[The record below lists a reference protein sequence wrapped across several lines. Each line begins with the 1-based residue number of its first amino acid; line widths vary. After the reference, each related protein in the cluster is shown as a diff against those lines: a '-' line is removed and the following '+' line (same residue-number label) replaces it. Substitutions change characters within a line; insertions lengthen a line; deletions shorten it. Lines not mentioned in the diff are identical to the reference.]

1 MKLNHLSAPYA
12 LFCRSCLVVSFCLG
26 APTYALTLTEDLLQ
40 QEQLAFQQA
49 AAMVADKVVQI
60 ETFGGLTRVGEQ
72 PVAEGPT
79 TGTIVSPDGWII
91 SSLFSFRQQPASIL
105 VSMPDGTRKPAKI
118 VARDYSRELALLK
131 VEGSNDLPH
140 VIHNPKA
147 SATRVEPAV
156 GSWVIALGKTYDKR
170 QVSQSIGIV
179 SAVGRAYSRAIQTD
193 AKISPINY
201 GGPLVDL
208 TGEVLGILSPISPGA
223 FLEGDSSEI
232 YDSGIG
238 FAIPIDDIF
247 KRLPSMQQGNDVHP
261 GKLGVVAADQNELA
275 GPVQIAGAMPG
286 SPAARAGIAAG
297 DVLVEAEGRPI
308 RLLADLRHALG
319 PTDAGMPFR
328 FVVNRRGERVEM
340 EAELIQEI
348 PVYQRRYL
356 GLYLAPADEGL
367 LVTAIED
374 DSPASATRL
383 RVGDRIVACNE
394 QNIQTAADLRT
405 KIAVAELDIP
415 LQLSVVDVDGAEQTL
430 DVLATTWPLD
440 LPQSLPETVAAID
453 DTMQS
458 SIVDIN
464 LGDFPNK
471 AFAVVPPLSGER
483 PLGLLII
490 YPEPGELT
498 RDRVK
503 DHWHTFASE
512 RGWIIAVVNSGNPKQ
527 WTREEL
533 ELTSRVLGRMQ
544 KGYDIDKARTVLCG
558 LGVGGRMALASAG
571 ALRDKVAGV
580 ATINTDLNRFA
591 KVSPNAPLQSLDF
604 FFSGD
609 VEALAK
615 PVEYLRELGYAA
627 TSVDGSTVEPQK
639 LESHPQTQLESWLE
653 SLGRY

>member
-1 MKLNHLSAPYA
+1 ML
-12 LFCRSCLVVSFCLG
+12 CLG
-26 APTYALTLTEDLLQ
+26 ASAYAAPQTDDLLQ

-49 AAMVADKVVQI
+49 AAVVADKVVQI
-60 ETFGGLTRVGEQ
+60 ETFGGLARVGEQ

-79 TGTIVSPDGWII
+79 TGTIVAPDGWII

-131 VEGSNDLPH
+131 VDGSSDLPY
-140 VIHNPKA
+140 VSPNPKS
-147 SATRVEPAV
+147 SATASQLAV
-156 GSWVIALGKTYDKR
+156 GSWVIALGKTYDR
-170 QVSQSIGIV
+170 QQVSQSIGIV

-208 TGEVLGILSPISPGA
+208 TGNVLGILSPISPGA

-238 FAIPIDDIF
+238 FAIPIEDIF
-247 KRLPSMQQGNDVHP
+247 NRLANMQEGNDVHA
-261 GKLGVVAADQNELA
+261 GKLGVVATDQNELA
-275 GPVQIAGAMPG
+275 GPVKIAGAMPG

-297 DVLVEAEGRPI
+297 DVLVAAEGRPI
-308 RLLADLRHALG
+308 HMLADLRHALG

-328 FVVNRRGERVEM
+328 FAVVRGGERIEM
-340 EAELIQEI
+340 ETELIKEVPI
-348 PVYQRRYL
+348 YQRRYL
-356 GLYLAPADEGL
+356 GLFLAQADDELQGTGFQ
-367 LVTAIED
+367 VTAIEE
-374 DSPASATRL
+374 DSPAAATGL
-383 RVGDRIVACNE
+383 RVGDRIVSCNA
-394 QNIQTAADLRT
+394 QAIQTAVDLRT

-415 LQLSVVDVDGAEQTL
+415 LQLGVVNVEGTEEKME
-430 DVLATTWPLD
+430 VLATTWPLD
-440 LPQSLPETVAAID
+440 IPESLPETTVAID

-458 SIVDIN
+458 TIVDIN

-471 AFAVVPPLSGER
+471 AFAVVPPLANDR
-483 PLGLLII
+483 TLGLLII

-503 DHWHTFASE
+503 DHWHSFASE

-544 KGYDIDKARTVLCG
+544 KGYEIDKARTVLCG

-571 ALRDKVAGV
+571 ALRDKLAGV

-604 FFSGD
+604 FMAGD
-609 VEALAK
+609 IEALAK
-615 PVEYLRELGYAA
+615 PADYLRQLGYAA
-627 TSVDGSTVEPQK
+627 VLVDGSSVEPQK
-639 LESHPQTQLESWLE
+639 LESHPQTQLENWLE
-653 SLGRY
+653 ALVRF